1 MGAAPSLPQAT
12 AEGPVLRSASPAASS
27 SDPETPSAE
36 AVASSYRPGVEARC
50 EPLRERKLVRFHAPR
65 EESYDETGL
74 VNALETLASNPALL
88 LRSDSEKMR
97 GLVKDMYRRIR
108 DSKAVVDGD
117 SGRRSGVRSTADCG
131 GGGGGGG
138 GGDDGGG
145 GGGDDDDDD
154 DDDDGADAGA
164 GTGTREGSPSGT
176 P

>member
-1 MGAAPSLPQAT
+1 MGALHSLPQAT
-12 AEGPVLRSASPAASS
+12 EAAEDAANAEGPVLRPASPAASS

-138 GGDDGGG
+138 
-145 GGGDDDDDD
+145 
-154 DDDDGADAGA
+154 DDGASSA
-164 GTGTREGSPSGT
+164 SPST
-176 P
+176 MPPEEALP